1 MSDTNDFNQ
10 ARDEALGALLRN
22 HLSAPDDAAFA
33 ARMRVEAVAA
43 ARTGDWTAVAHW
55 ALPGLAAAALLL
67 AALGAALG
75 RALPESPASRTASG
89 STAGSL
95 LELAS
100 DSTPTGGVALLAVMT
115 Y

>member
-43 ARTGDWTAVAHW
+43 ARTSDWTAVAHW

-67 AALGAALG
+67 AAVGAALG
-75 RALPESPASRTASG
+75 RTLQESAARTAAG

>member
-1 MSDTNDFNQ
+1 MSSLNDFDQ
-10 ARDEALGALLRN
+10 ARDETLGALLRD
-22 HLSAPDDAAFA
+22 HLSGPDDAAFA
-33 ARMRVEAVAA
+33 ARMRIEAVAT
-43 ARTGDWTAVAHW
+43 ARASDWNAVAHW

-67 AALGAALG
+67 AALGAVVG
-75 RALPESPASRTASG
+75 RAMPAPATRTASG
-89 STAGSL
+89 SAAGSL

>member
-1 MSDTNDFNQ
+1 MKDMNEFN
-10 ARDEALGALLRN
+10 AGRDEALGALLRA

-33 ARMRVEAVAA
+33 ARMRAEAVAMA
-43 ARTGDWTAVAHW
+43 QQGNGWGTVAHW

-67 AALGAALG
+67 AALGAAFG
-75 RALPESPASRTASG
+75 RAMPAPAARTAAG
-89 STAGSL
+89 SAAGSL

-100 DSTPTGGVALLAVMT
+100 DSTPSGGVALLAVMT